1 MSGVEDLMMGKM
13 GHPLLWVA
21 TAHPL
26 TRLPVF
32 LIGVAAGLVR
42 LRGED
47 DFNLGRNVLHCLIPW
62 GLDKHLPS
70 KLGEAGRKKAWRWR
84 VDLGVVVLFA
94 FVLLCKTLT
103 HDLEEHPNVII
114 TERVG
119 LVYIQL
125 MVMVGLTSD
134 GGASIV
140 SRIFR

>member
-1 MSGVEDLMMGKM
+1 MAGVEDLAMGKM
-13 GHPLLWVA
+13 GHPLLWIA

-32 LIGVAAGLVR
+32 IMGVAAGLVR
-42 LRGED
+42 LRGEN
-47 DFNLGRNVLHCLIPW
+47 DFNLGRNCLHCLLPW
-62 GLDKHLPS
+62 GLDRHLPS
-70 KLGEAGRKKAWRWR
+70 KLGEEGREKAWRWR
-84 VDLGVVVLFA
+84 VDLGVVVLFS

-103 HDLEEHPNVII
+103 NHLEKHHNVII

-134 GGASIV
+134 GGSSIV
-140 SRIFR
+140 SRILR